1 MKGARTASRSMLAEL
16 TAQEKAD
23 LIDRPLAAQ
32 PQLRAQV
39 EAFAV
44 ERMAGDDQAGTAQ
57 EVECALRYVGI
68 DELSGRAGYRPGQG
82 YVHECE
88 AADEVLDEA
97 LEPFLTDLD
106 RRARLGLT
114 AAATRLAV
122 GILAGLYRCRDG
134 GGESLL
140 EYSPDF
146 PAERAADVVDRCRR
160 HGIALPVA
168 ELLALA
174 PDWASM
180 LSGS

>member
-1 MKGARTASRSMLAEL
+1 MLKEL

-23 LIDRPLAAQ
+23 LLDRLLAVQ
-32 PQLRAQV
+32 PQLRSQV
-39 EAFAV
+39 EALAV
-44 ERMAGDDQAGTAQ
+44 ERMASDDQAETAE
-57 EVECALRYVGI
+57 EVECALRYLGI

-88 AADEVLDEA
+88 AADEILDEA

-114 AAATRLAV
+114 TAATRLAV

-134 GGESLL
+134 GGETLL

-146 PAERAADVVDRCRR
+146 AGERAADVVNRCRE

-168 ELLALA
+168 ELLDLT
-174 PDWASM
+174 PDWAPM